1 MKIDDRRFKFFIFIL
16 VVLFSVF
23 AVIKTSEYQ
32 KQNPKNNTVSKKPI
46 STTGNAI
53 ENVKL
58 STTSSTTKAINT
70 TSSTTSS
77 TSAVKNS
84 NLSKSYRGDNFSILY
99 PSDWAETS
107 SQPKY
112 LLISSTKDPTN
123 LTVKFDE
130 EINNFPGYQKK
141 SEEDVLFLA
150 QTFKLELWEPL
161 ALDDDFG
168 SGSVNNLAIINLK
181 KDEKKSLLIYSY
193 QSGQSDSEKIKEFKT
208 IIDSFN
214 FK

>member
-1 MKIDDRRFKFFIFIL
+1 MKIDDRRFKFFVFVL

-32 KQNPKNNTVSKKPI
+32 KGNPKKNTVQKKPV
-46 STTGNAI
+46 STTNNVL

-58 STTSSTTKAINT
+58 STTSSTTKVTNKASS

-77 TSAVKNS
+77 VKNS
-84 NLSKSYRGDNFSILY
+84 SLTRSYQGDNFSILY
-99 PSDWAETS
+99 PSDWTETS

-123 LTVKFDE
+123 LTVKFGE

-141 SEEDVLFLA
+141 SEEDVLVLA

-193 QSGQSDSEKIKEFKT
+193 QSGQSDGEKIKQFKT